1 MRLHSDLVEG
11 KFVARLNRFAALVE
25 VAGREVT
32 AHVANSGRM
41 RELFQPGTI
50 VLLTPKPG
58 VPGRKT
64 PYDLTLVDLGG
75 TLVSAD
81 ARLPNALVHEKV
93 VNGELQEFQGYGN
106 VQREVTLGNSRL
118 DMLLLANDTRC
129 YIEVKS
135 VTLVENWVGLFPDA
149 PTTRGQRHV
158 RELGEAVRN
167 GWRSAVVFV
176 VQRGDVTSFAT
187 NGKAEP
193 AFGEA
198 LREATQ
204 VGVEV
209 YVYRCRVTP
218 DEVTL
223 SDRLPV
229 LLDYLPEAAL

>member
-1 MRLHSDLVEG
+1 M
-11 KFVARLNRFAALVE
+11 NRFAALVK

-32 AHVANSGRM
+32 VHVANSGRM
-41 RELFQPGTI
+41 RELFQPGI
-50 VLLTPKPG
+50 RVLLTPKLG
-58 VPGRKT
+58 TPGRKT
-64 PYDLTLVDLGG
+64 PYDLTLVDLGD

-81 ARLPNALVHEKV
+81 ARLPNALVHEKIIS
-93 VNGELQEFQGYGN
+93 GALQEFQGYQD
-106 VQREVTLGNSRL
+106 VRREVTLGNSRMDL
-118 DMLLLANDTRC
+118 LLLANDTRC

-135 VTLVENWVGLFPDA
+135 VTLVENGVGLFPDA

-158 RELGEAVRN
+158 RELGEAAQM

-187 NGKAEP
+187 NEAADP

-198 LREATQ
+198 LREAAQ

-209 YVYRCRVTP
+209 YAYRCRVTP
-218 DEVTL
+218 YEVTL

-229 LLDYLPEAAL
+229 QLDSIPEAHQG